1 MRRVSLTEPP
11 PVGAE
16 GKAGLMTLMD
26 LLKLLKR
33 NWKMVVALPVACMLV
48 CAVVLVVM
56 PKTYSAT
63 ANVSVSGEPGGIGGV
78 AEGLAKEK
86 SSGKLEVTAKAN
98 TTNKTVAITAEDV
111 NGQSCVNTVN
121 EVAGNLKT
129 QAATLYPNV
138 QVQVANASAA
148 VDVSPSLV
156 KYSAV
161 AFLAGLFV
169 AVCIVVLMDM
179 RRAPV
184 HSAAEVEEGL
194 KIRQLGDLPFPTP
207 EHAREAFLANIRF
220 AGEGER
226 ALCVVP
232 VGGTRNSV
240 LACLELAQ
248 AASQAK
254 VKTLLIEGDLAEG
267 ALDAMRGDQG
277 GRRAVGL
284 ADVVSKRAKLDACV
298 IPFAPSVDYLPAGS
312 PLVNPVT
319 MLGSSAFEKFVAEA
333 KEHYS
338 LVVVNTSDPANH
350 ADFAYI
356 AHAVGNTVLALAEFE
371 TPTAELAEV
380 ANQLDI
386 ASAKVLGF
394 VMVQPPAPAGGR
406 GGRGARTSRSRRASE
421 SKTSM
426 ERLKAATPKR
436 SRR

>member
-1 MRRVSLTEPP
+1 
-11 PVGAE
+11 
-16 GKAGLMTLMD
+16 MTLMD

-33 NWKMVVALPVACMLV
+33 NWKLVVALPVACTLV
-48 CAVVLVVM
+48 CAAVLIVM

-63 ANVSVSGEPGGIGGV
+63 ASVSVSGEPGGIGGI

-86 SSGKLEVTAKAN
+86 SAGNLEVTAKAN
-98 TTNKTVAITAEDV
+98 TTNKTVAITAEDR
-111 NGQSCVNTVN
+111 NAQSCVNTVN

-138 QVQVANASAA
+138 QVQVSNASAA
-148 VDVSPSLV
+148 ADVSPSLV

-184 HSAAEVEEGL
+184 HSAEEVEEGL
-194 KIRQLGDLPFPTP
+194 KIRQLGALPFPTP
-207 EHAREAFLANIRF
+207 DHAREAFLANIRF

-226 ALCVVP
+226 ALCIVP
-232 VGGTRNSV
+232 VGNTRNSV

-277 GRRAVGL
+277 GRRAAGL
-284 ADVVSKRAKLDACV
+284 ADVVSKRTQLDACV

-319 MLGSSAFEKFVAEA
+319 MLGSSAFEKFISEV
-333 KEHYS
+333 KERYS
-338 LVVVNTSDPANH
+338 LVVLNTSEPARH
-350 ADFAYI
+350 ADYAYI
-356 AHAVGNTVLALAEFE
+356 AHAVGNTVLALSEFE
-371 TPTAELAEV
+371 TPTAELADV

-386 ASAKVLGF
+386 ASAKVRGF
-394 VMVQPPAPAGGR
+394 VMVEPPASAGTRAGR
-406 GGRGARTSRSRRASE
+406 GSRSARAHKTSE